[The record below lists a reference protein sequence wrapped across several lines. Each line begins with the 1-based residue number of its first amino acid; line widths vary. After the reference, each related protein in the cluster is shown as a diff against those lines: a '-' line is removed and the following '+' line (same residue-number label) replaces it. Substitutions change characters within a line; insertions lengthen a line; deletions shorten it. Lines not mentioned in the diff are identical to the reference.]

1 MQSVSDFLGNHLLA
15 RFLLPGSSLSESI
28 QPSPCLTVSD
38 HRGTRKTT
46 LLFLSMLFRLK
57 HEGSSAFKKCESL
70 LRLFY
75 EDILGPT
82 HDPLLSTGILEDDSG
97 GCL

>member
-1 MQSVSDFLGNHLLA
+1 MQSVSDFLGNHLVA

-38 HRGTRKTT
+38 HRGTRKKT
-46 LLFLSMLFRLK
+46 LLLSMLFRLK
-57 HEGSSAFKKCESL
+57 HKGSSALKKCEGL

-82 HDPLLSTGILEDDSG
+82 HDPRLSTGILEGYSV